1 MEISSK
7 DTLELTETLNQR
19 LQPYLR
25 CTEIKDNQDYGT
37 LVMLEFIEAPDF
49 STEHTQKAFEEFA
62 ENANAWM
69 LSDFKALFNQKLN
82 VDYTIDDFTDMYE
95 AIYDTYDEAIENAK
109 DSARIV
115 YRLHSKNPSEQ
126 PFASTVSS
134 NQSISYAKSEI
145 AALFPSVDFSKT
157 RNYAQRNIEIEG
169 VANFLVEAEANETAY
184 LQKKESLIEQ
194 NAKSLS
200 IAESAKTQAAAKN
213 AKFSLAWKAGIV
225 CWIASM
231 IIAGFTSGIIRDVLT
246 IVGFVAFVAIPV
258 GLIGS
263 FATSSKKR
271 STAKEY
277 DSMIGSLRETAS
289 NAASVYGNTNELL
302 YTKIDDLYLS
312 SLDPAHREVVLM
324 RRDQERHHQ
333 ETLQAQR
340 EHNEIIEQEQRRAR
354 AAQEESA
361 RATQRLLDIEEER
374 ERRRKQWS

>member
-1 MEISSK
+1 MELNTK
-7 DTLELTETLNQR
+7 DIQELTASIDQK

-25 CTEIKDNQDYGT
+25 CTEISNNPDYGT
-37 LVMLEFIEAPDF
+37 LVVLDFVESPDL
-49 STEHTQKAFEEFA
+49 STDDEAFEKFA
-62 ENANAWM
+62 DDANTWM
-69 LSDFKALFNQKLN
+69 LSDFKTLFNEKLG
-82 VDYTIDDFTDMYE
+82 TKFSIEDFTD
-95 AIYDTYDEAIENAK
+95 TYGVVFLSPDELLESYNGGSSK
-109 DSARIV
+109 VV
-115 YRLHSKNPSEQ
+115 YRLHDDSEPVQ
-126 PFASTVSS
+126 PASTPTPVSS
-134 NQSISYAKSEI
+134 SLSSTSSEI
-145 AALFPSVDFSKT
+145 GALFPSIDFAKT

-169 VANFLVEAEANETAY
+169 VKNLLAEADANETAY
-184 LQKKESLIEQ
+184 LKKKESLIEQ
-194 NAKSLS
+194 NAESLA
-200 IAESAKTQAAAKN
+200 IAEYAKTQAAGKN
-213 AKFSLAWKAGIV
+213 AKFSLAWRAGIV
-225 CWIASM
+225 VWIASM
-231 IIAGFTSGIIRDVLT
+231 IIAGFTSGIIRDILT

-277 DSMIGSLRETAS
+277 DSMISSLQETAS
-289 NAASVYGNTNELL
+289 NAANVYGNTNELL